1 MDKDGWYYNMATII
15 SGDSGG
21 TAVTTSTQKILQVVH
36 ATTTTQ
42 VDSTSASFVDTG
54 LTASITPS
62 ATSSKVLVS
71 FAQGILIAT
80 PSSSRTQLQLVRAT
94 TAVQVYGYIG
104 WNSANPEIIFYNN
117 NSYLDSPSTTSAT
130 TYKIQMK
137 TSSGVVRAQYDDG
150 DGEQVSNIVLMEIGA

>member
-1 MDKDGWYYNMATII
+1 MATII

-62 ATSSKVLVS
+62 ATS
-71 FAQGILIAT
+71 
-80 PSSSRTQLQLVRAT
+80 
-94 TAVQVYGYIG
+94 
-104 WNSANPEIIFYNN
+104 
-117 NSYLDSPSTTSAT
+117 AT